1 MRLSDGN
8 SDSLSADSKWVMG
21 LTGFNLH
28 NLIFLPTGTADRHN
42 TINLGTLGNHWGNW
56 LPNGHQ
62 ILFLGNEPGYGS
74 RIYLMDFPQ
83 ARPRPVT
90 AEGVGVVNYTY
101 FCSPDGQS
109 FLGLDSERN
118 SVAYSVQSGEGKSV
132 PGLNSAEGAFGWPGD
147 GKSVY
152 VYRPA
157 VPVLV
162 YRVELNTGH
171 RQLWKELNPADPAGI
186 NFIRTPHISVDGKAY
201 AYNYYDRILFDL
213 YPVDGLK

>member
-1 MRLSDGN
+1 MD
-8 SDSLSADSKWVMG
+8 

-28 NLIFLPTGTADRHN
+28 NLIFLPTGTGPAQ
-42 TINLGTLGNHWGNW
+42 TINLGTLGYHWGNW
-56 LPNGHQ
+56 LPNDHQ

-90 AEGVGVVNYTY
+90 AEGVGVVNYTH
-101 FCSPDGQS
+101 FVSPDGQS

-118 SVAYSVQSGEGKSV
+118 SVAYSVQSGEGKPV
-132 PGLNSAEGAFGWPGD
+132 PGLNPAEVAFGWPGD

-162 YRVELNTGH
+162 YRVELNTGR
-171 RQLWKELNPADPAGI
+171 RQLWKELNPPDPAGI
-186 NFIRTPHISVDGKAY
+186 NFIRTPHISADGKAY
-201 AYNYYDRILFDL
+201 AYNYNRILFDL